1 MPVALLVAGLVFVG
15 IVVLVAGIW
24 WVAQA
29 NRSVRARLVR
39 PVAPQPQTQLLK
51 PDKQGTPERV
61 AALLGGT
68 SLPDRLATIA
78 DQAGYNTTAGDLI
91 LVMAALAG
99 VGGAVAWLRTG
110 GLLWGFLMAVMVGS
124 LPVVF
129 LLHKRTR
136 RLSQFETQLP
146 DALDM
151 VTRAIRAGNA
161 LGGAIK
167 LVGEE
172 MPDPVGMEFKRVDE
186 EIRLGV
192 DPSEALSRLQD
203 RVPTEDVRFFCT
215 AIRIQRGTG
224 GNLAEI
230 LERLAEV
237 VRERFKIL
245 SYARVLSSQ
254 HKWTAILV
262 GLSPIVF
269 GVMFQV
275 LNPGFFDAL
284 FSDPVGPT
292 LIVGGLVLETVGFYT
307 IWRIAK
313 IKV

>member
-1 MPVALLVAGLVFVG
+1 MALPFIASALVFVA
-15 IVVLVAGIW
+15 IVVLIAGIW

-29 NRSVRARLVR
+29 NRSVQARLAR
-39 PVAPQPQTQLLK
+39 PLAARPQAQLLK
-51 PDKQGTPERV
+51 LEQRGERA

-68 SLPDRLATIA
+68 GLPARLATLIA
-78 DQAGYNTTAGDLI
+78 QAGYKTAVGDLV
-91 LVMAALAG
+91 LVIASLAG
-99 VGGAVAWLRTG
+99 VGGALAWLRTG
-110 GLLWGFLMAVMVGS
+110 GLLWGILVAAMAGS

-136 RLSQFETQLP
+136 RFNQFEAQLP
-146 DALDM
+146 DGLDM

-172 MPDPVGMEFKRVDE
+172 MPDPMGAEFKQVDE

-203 RVPTEDVRFFCT
+203 RVPTDDVRFFCT

-254 HKWTAILV
+254 HKWTAVLV
-262 GLSPIVF
+262 GLSPVVF
-269 GVMFQV
+269 GLMFQV

-284 FSDPVGPT
+284 FGDPMGPT
-292 LIVGGLVLETVGFYT
+292 LILGGLIMETIGFFT

>member
-1 MPVALLVAGLVFVG
+1 MPVPFLASALVFVAV
-15 IVVLVAGIW
+15 VVLIAGIW
-24 WVAQA
+24 WVGQA
-29 NRSVRARLVR
+29 GRSVQARLARPLAVR
-39 PVAPQPQTQLLK
+39 PEAQLLK
-51 PDKQGTPERV
+51 LENGSQRA

-68 SLPDRLATIA
+68 GLPPRLATLA
-78 DQAGYNTTAGDLI
+78 AQAGYKTTVGDLI

-99 VGGAVAWLRTG
+99 VGGALAWLRTG
-110 GLLWGFLMAVMVGS
+110 GLLWGVLVALMTGS

-129 LLHKRTR
+129 LLYKRTR
-136 RLSQFETQLP
+136 RLHQFEAQLP
-146 DALDM
+146 DGLDM

-161 LGGAIK
+161 LGSAIK

-172 MPDPVGMEFKRVDE
+172 MPDPMGAEFKQVDE

-215 AIRIQRGTG
+215 AIRIQRATG

-254 HKWTAILV
+254 HKYTAILV
-262 GLSPIVF
+262 GLSPVVF

-284 FSDPVGPT
+284 FADPMGPT
-292 LIVGGLVLETVGFYT
+292 LILAGLVMETIGFFT
-307 IWRIAK
+307 VWRIAK

>member
-1 MPVALLVAGLVFVG
+1 MPVPLVASALVFVA
-15 IVVLVAGIW
+15 IVVLIAGIW

-29 NRSVRARLVR
+29 NRSVQARLAR
-39 PVAPQPQTQLLK
+39 PLPERPQAQLLK
-51 PDKQGTPERV
+51 LQRRGERV
-61 AALLGGT
+61 AAFLAGT
-68 SLPDRLATIA
+68 GLPPRLATLA
-78 DQAGYNTTAGDLI
+78 VQAGYKATVGDLI

-99 VGGAVAWLRTG
+99 IGGALAWLRTG
-110 GLLWGFLMAVMVGS
+110 GLLWGVLAALMTGS
-124 LPVVF
+124 LPLVY

-136 RLSQFETQLP
+136 RLTQFEAQLP
-146 DALDM
+146 DGLDM

-167 LVGEE
+167 LVGED
-172 MPDPVGMEFKRVDE
+172 MPDPMGAEFKQVDE

-215 AIRIQRGTG
+215 AIRIQRATG

-254 HKWTAILV
+254 HKWTAVLV

-284 FSDPVGPT
+284 FGDPMGPT
-292 LIVGGLVLETVGFYT
+292 LILAGLVMETIGFFM
-307 IWRIAK
+307 IWRIAQ